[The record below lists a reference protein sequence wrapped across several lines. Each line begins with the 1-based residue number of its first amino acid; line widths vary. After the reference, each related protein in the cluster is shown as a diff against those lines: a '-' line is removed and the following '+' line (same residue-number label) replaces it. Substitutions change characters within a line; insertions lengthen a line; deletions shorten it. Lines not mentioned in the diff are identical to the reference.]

1 MAVILFLLCISS
13 GSVYAAARWN
23 RKYEEV
29 LPLTCC
35 TMVLTMFLFGVFG
48 FLKLG
53 AAVVCAACAGLYV
66 LAALHVGKQKNWEGF
81 LRNVLTPG
89 FFLYLA
95 FNIMYVVFIYGK
107 VFDKIDEFTH
117 WGDTVRIMCNLDAF
131 GTHPASNAMY
141 ASYPPA
147 MSLFQ
152 YFLQKLR
159 CWQPGHLLVEWMCY
173 YAYQAFTL
181 SFLMPLCT
189 RGRRGLLGYGMFAL
203 GVFCLPHLFF
213 THYYDSILIDAFVGI
228 VSGAGI
234 CLFVWEQK
242 KDFLYHAR
250 ILVICSILMLAKD
263 AGALFAV
270 ILAAMYALE
279 QWQTERKLRPAALA
293 AAAVAA
299 PKLLWKFNI
308 WYNHAETV
316 FSEKVVLSQFVDIV
330 LGRDT
335 TYRQTVWHSF
345 LEAMVSPRTM
355 IVSLRTYIQIYL
367 PPLAVMVLLVLAVW
381 GILRFC
387 AKKGDVAPEKVS
399 IVTGLL
405 ALQFVAYT
413 VGICLM
419 YLFKFDEMEAYALE
433 SFDRY
438 YGIVFQSAWSVV
450 LMGLVLM
457 LKYWKPVKAAAAAAV
472 LAGFLVVAAPLILMY
487 EYFSGSAVRSS
498 QAFRENY
505 IPLAQSIPQYANDE
519 DRICVVS
526 MENIGFDAL
535 VLRYSTQ
542 LTHLGGFG
550 IVRHAPMLTPEEWAA
565 QLWEHYD
572 YVALYRFDDYFL
584 ENYSSVFEDP
594 TDLHWDTLYRVDAGQ
609 KKLIRCE

>member
-1 MAVILFLLCISS
+1 MAVILFFLCISS

-23 RKYEEV
+23 RKYEEM

-35 TMVLTMFLFGVFG
+35 AMVLTMFLFGVFG

-53 AAVVCAACAGLYV
+53 AALVCAACAGLYV
-66 LAALHVGKQKNWEGF
+66 LAALRVGKQKNLEGF

-107 VFDKIDEFTH
+107 VFDKTDEFSH
-117 WGDTVRIMCNLDAF
+117 WGDTIRILCNLDAF

-147 MSLFQ
+147 MSLMQ
-152 YFLQKLR
+152 YFLQKLN
-159 CWQPGHLLVEWMCY
+159 CWQPGHLLTEWMCY

-181 SFLMPLCT
+181 GFLMPLCS

-213 THYYDSILIDAFVGI
+213 THYYDSILIDAFVGL

-234 CLFVWEQK
+234 CLLVWDQN

-250 ILVICSILMLAKD
+250 ILAICSILVLAKD

-279 QWQTERKLRPAALA
+279 QWKTERKLRPAVLA

-316 FSEKVVLSQFVDIV
+316 FSQKVVLSQFADIV
-330 LGRDT
+330 LGRDNS
-335 TYRQTVWHSF
+335 YRQTVWHSF
-345 LEAMVSPRTM
+345 LEAMLSPRTM
-355 IVSLRTYIQIYL
+355 IVSLRTYIQLYL
-367 PPLAVMVLLVLAVW
+367 PPVAVMVLLVLAVW

-399 IVTGLL
+399 IITGLL
-405 ALQFVAYT
+405 ALQMAAYT
-413 VGICLM
+413 LGLGLM
-419 YLFKFDEMEAYALE
+419 YLFKFSQAEALE
-433 SFDRY
+433 LASFERY
-438 YGIVFQSAWSVV
+438 YSILFQSGWTVV

-457 LKYWKPVKAAAAAAV
+457 LKYWKPVQATAAAAV
-472 LAGFLVVAAPLILMY
+472 LAGFLTVAAPLTLMLQ
-487 EYFSGSAVRSS
+487 YFTGGTVRES
-498 QAFRENY
+498 QAFRNRFVPLTGLLAEN
-505 IPLAQSIPQYANDE
+505 ANPE
-519 DRICVVS
+519 DRVLMVC
-526 MENIGFDAL
+526 MECSDSYPL
-535 VLRYSTQ
+535 VLRYTTQ
-542 LTHLGGFG
+542 LNHFKGFCA
-550 IVRHAPMLTPEEWAA
+550 APYGPETDPEEWAR
-565 QLWEHYD
+565 QLWENFD
-572 YVALYRFDDYFL
+572 YVALYRFDEDFS
-584 ENYSSVFEDP
+584 ENFGTFFEEDGEIQF
-594 TDLHWDTLYRVDAGQ
+594 DTLYRVDAGQ

>member
-53 AAVVCAACAGLYV
+53 AALVCAACAGLYV
-66 LAALHVGKQKNWEGF
+66 LAALHVGKQKNWEAF

-95 FNIMYVVFIYGK
+95 FNMMYVVFIYGK

-147 MSLFQ
+147 MSLMQ
-152 YFLQKLR
+152 YFLQKLNH
-159 CWQPGHLLVEWMCY
+159 WQSGHLLVEWMCY

-203 GVFCLPHLFF
+203 GIFCLPHLFF
-213 THYYDSILIDAFVGI
+213 THYYDCILIDAFVGI

-234 CLFVWEQK
+234 CLFVWEPK

-250 ILVICSILMLAKD
+250 ILTICSILMLAKD

-279 QWQTERKLRPAALA
+279 QWKTEKKLRPAVLA
-293 AAAVAA
+293 VAAVAA

-335 TYRQTVWHSF
+335 TYRQVVWHSF

-450 LMGLVLM
+450 LMGLVFM

-487 EYFSGSAVRSS
+487 EYFSGSAVRNS
-498 QAFRENY
+498 QAFRESY
-505 IPLAQSIPQYANDE
+505 IPLSQSIPQYAD
-519 DRICVVS
+519 DKDYICVVS

-535 VLRYSTQ
+535 ALRYNTQ
-542 LTHLGGFG
+542 LTHLEGFG
-550 IVRHAPMLTPEEWAA
+550 IVRHAPMLTPEEWAQ
-565 QLWEHYD
+565 QLWERYD

-584 ENYSSVFEDP
+584 ENYGWVFEDP
-594 TDLHWDTLYRVDAGQ
+594 ADLHWDTLYRVDAGQ